1 MLIYDLFGMSIGAL
15 VIWGFLM
22 AVLLHSFFYVIKV
35 KRNLQLLITSSL
47 LFFSYYTSDF
57 FVLTGGY
64 QAYIYGVFALFDLLT
79 LALILIVSRVFFKN
93 QKIQVGVLYVI
104 YGLAINT
111 LLFSAMYVDTVVYE
125 NSTRW
130 FLWYVYSYTVI
141 SVDFIMVAALL
152 LNKDFLR
159 IRYTVNR
166 MMAPS

>member
-57 FVLTGGY
+57 FVLSGGF
-64 QAYIYGVFALFDLLT
+64 QANIYSMFAAFDLLT
-79 LALILIVSRVFFKN
+79 LVAIFIMCRFFFKN

-125 NSTRW
+125 NTTRW
-130 FLWYVYSYTVI
+130 FLWYFYSYTVVI
-141 SVDFIMVAALL
+141 VDFIMVAALL